1 MNWMNSRFAQ
11 WEVEGSIRER
21 IQEALHEA
29 EQGRRAQSTRE
40 AGTACP
46 RSSSVSR
53 VRGRLRRLTSAREA
67 SLQLIQSSAS
77 GRLKDSTSAAHTQ

>member
-21 IQEALHEA
+21 IQKALHEA
-29 EQGRRAQSTRE
+29 EQGRLAQSTRE

-46 RSSSVSR
+46 LSSRVSR
-53 VRGRLRRLTSAREA
+53 VRGGLRRLSSPGDA
-67 SLQLIQSSAS
+67 SLQA
-77 GRLKDSTSAAHTQ
+77 T

>member
-40 AGTACP
+40 AGTECP
-46 RSSSVSR
+46 RSSRVSR
-53 VRGRLRRLTSAREA
+53 VRGALRRLA
-67 SLQLIQSSAS
+67 SSGDAGLQV
-77 GRLKDSTSAAHTQ
+77 T